1 MDVPVESSGVAQR
14 GWSGVFAG
22 ACAVAARPDAP
33 AAHAVI
39 VANAM
44 VER

>member
-14 GWSGVFAG
+14 GWSGAFAG
-22 ACAVAARPDAP
+22 GCAVATLPEAP
-33 AAHAVI
+33 GAHAVI
-39 VANAM
+39 AANAM